1 MKGLLDM
8 APVEGIKLGFKLAD
22 LAKSQG
28 KNFTNIKLKNNAE
41 LNILKSENA
50 YDVYITRKDR
60 LLSATGI
67 RSNPNSI
74 ASFIENLMIKI
85 AKSFEI

>member
-1 MKGLLDM
+1 M

-28 KNFTNIKLKNNAE
+28 KKFTNIKLKNNAE
-41 LNILKSENA
+41 LNILQNENA

-60 LLSATGI
+60 LLAATGI
-67 RSNPNSI
+67 RSNPDSI
-74 ASFIENLMIKI
+74 ESFIENLMIRI

>member
-1 MKGLLDM
+1 M

-28 KNFTNIKLKNNAE
+28 KKFTNIKLKNNAE
-41 LNILKSENA
+41 LNILKSKNA
-50 YDVYITRKDR
+50 YDVYITRKNR
-60 LLSATGI
+60 LLAATGI
-67 RSNPNSI
+67 RSNSNSI
-74 ASFIENLMIKI
+74 ASFIENLMIKV

>member
-1 MKGLLDM
+1 M

-28 KNFTNIKLKNNAE
+28 KKFTNIKLKNNAE
-41 LNILKSENA
+41 LNILKSKNV
-50 YDVYITRKDR
+50 YDVYITRKNR
-60 LLSATGI
+60 LLAATGI
-67 RSNPNSI
+67 RSNSNSI
-74 ASFIENLMIKI
+74 ASFIENLMIKV

>member
-1 MKGLLDM
+1 M

-28 KNFTNIKLKNNAE
+28 KKFTNIKLKNNAE
-41 LNILKSENA
+41 LNILRNENA

-60 LLSATGI
+60 LLAATGI
-67 RSNPNSI
+67 RSNPDSI
-74 ASFIENLMIKI
+74 ESFIENLMIRI

>member
-1 MKGLLDM
+1 M
-8 APVEGIKLGFKLAD
+8 APIEGIRLGFKLAD

-28 KNFTNIKLKNNAE
+28 KKFTNIKLKNNAE
-41 LNILKSENA
+41 LNILKNENA

-60 LLSATGI
+60 LLGATGY
-67 RSNPNSI
+67 RGNSK
-74 ASFIENLMIKI
+74 SFANFMENLMIKV

>member
-1 MKGLLDM
+1 M

-28 KNFTNIKLKNNAE
+28 KKFRNIKLKNNAE
-41 LNILKSENA
+41 LNILQNENA

-60 LLSATGI
+60 LLAATGI
-67 RSNPNSI
+67 RSNPDSI
-74 ASFIENLMIKI
+74 ESFIENLMIRI